1 MNQSLSIFF
10 LCLVYLPALAQTPR
24 TGIALAQFPVW
35 AAPSRVTHAYP
46 ADSATTLWQERPS
59 AKVISAAVQPDG
71 ALQVLAALITGGNY
85 FWNSATMNKKDS
97 LVLYSIRFSP
107 DGRPDTAYARGG
119 WVECAIP
126 YSTYI
131 RNVRAALQTDGK
143 WVVAFDFS
151 YDKDLAVMRFEPD
164 GRLDTTFRQGGYVY
178 FTNDASKKDD
188 LLDLSLFP
196 DGKIALF
203 TSSRYETLNRD
214 CRVIR
219 LHPNG
224 LRDTSFDHDGVL
236 TLAERPWIGACR
248 MLPDGR
254 FVLVSYNQDW
264 LHVERYL
271 PDGRADMEYGRFG
284 KVQSRIETIN
294 DDFLT
299 LWPDGN
305 LILQGHE
312 STLCE
317 TGRPGSVFRS
327 RRYDATGRPDTL
339 AIVEPFTS
347 PGTTAHVINDTT
359 WMAFPNESAE
369 GYVARIY
376 DRRGIAQPH
385 RLHFSGVFDSWRKH
399 VVPLPNGD
407 AFIVDARD
415 GLLTVARL
423 LPNGRLHQGYGLDSV
438 AIAALGYTIRT
449 TEQPEKTSVEL
460 RETNPPPSLYPLP
473 YNVTVT
479 TVQDS
484 GSLIFYTGPFTRW
497 EFGGNVQTCHS
508 LQEIDAP
515 HLAGKNLHLHLR
527 NRVFPANG
535 TDWSA
540 IQAER
545 LLGLSLTNCRFEGD
559 IPAELR
565 RFKQLQL
572 LEIRYDSALAGFQ
585 RHLDEALRLIPLFP
599 RLQCLVIHAPGM
611 TAAPK
616 SLKKLRDVV
625 SIELNTPHLV
635 RFPEAMLRMKK
646 LRQLRLIFR
655 CPDGLPPAIGRLD
668 SLQLLELTGSGPEAR
683 LQLPETLGR
692 LQNLTELRLTDGAL
706 PATLPESS
714 GALRKLEK
722 FELANAGITALPDG
736 LGACS
741 RLTGITITTAGNF
754 ERLPEGL
761 CDLPNLTSLKIEVCN
776 PAPYLRVQGERLRRQ
791 AAAQN
796 RWFEIRLG
804 EK

>member
-1 MNQSLSIFF
+1 MNQLLSILF
-10 LCLVYLPALAQTPR
+10 LCLVYLPALAQAPR
-24 TGIALAQFPVW
+24 SGIALAQFPAW
-35 AAPSRVTHAYP
+35 GATAPITTTFP
-46 ADSATTLWQERPS
+46 TDSATALWRDRPS
-59 AKVISAAVQPDG
+59 AKVISAAVQSDG

-85 FWNSATMNKKDS
+85 FWNSATRNKKDS
-97 LVLYSIRFSP
+97 LVLYSIRFNP
-107 DGRPDTAYARGG
+107 DGRPDTAYARSG

-143 WVVAFDFS
+143 WVVGFDFS
-151 YDKDLAVMRFEPD
+151 YDKDMAVMRFEPD

-178 FTNDASKKDD
+178 FTNDASKKDE

-196 DGKIALF
+196 DGKIGLF

-214 CRVIR
+214 CLIIR
-219 LHPNG
+219 LLPDG
-224 LRDTSFDHDGVL
+224 MRDTTFDHDGVL

-254 FVLVSYNQDW
+254 YVLLSHNQDW

-271 PDGRADMEYGRFG
+271 PDGRPDPDYGRFG
-284 KVQSRIETIN
+284 QVHSRIETIN

-299 LWPDGN
+299 LWPDGS
-305 LILQGHE
+305 LILHGYE

-317 TGRPGSVFRS
+317 TGRPGNVFRS
-327 RRYDATGRPDTL
+327 RRFDATGLPDTL
-339 AIVEPFTS
+339 TIVEPFT
-347 PGTTAHVINDTT
+347 PLGAATFITNDTT
-359 WMAFPNESAE
+359 WMAFSHESAE
-369 GYVARIY
+369 GYVARFY
-376 DRRGIAQPH
+376 DRRGIVQPH
-385 RLHFSGVFDSWRKH
+385 RLQFSGIFDNWRKQ
-399 VVPLPNGD
+399 VAPLPNGD
-407 AFIVDARD
+407 AFVVDARD
-415 GLLTVARL
+415 GLLAVARL
-423 LPNGRLHQGYGLDSV
+423 LPNGRLHQGYGLDSA
-438 AIAALGYTIRT
+438 AIAAQGYTIRT
-449 TEQPEKTSVEL
+449 TVQPEKTSVEL
-460 RETNPPPSLYPLP
+460 RETNPPPSLTSLP

-497 EFGGNVQTCHS
+497 EFGGNVRTCHS
-508 LQEIDAP
+508 LQEVDAP

-527 NRVFPANG
+527 NRVFPAKG
-535 TDWSA
+535 ADWSA
-540 IQAER
+540 VQAER

-616 SLKKLRDVV
+616 SLKKLRDLV
-625 SIELNTPHLV
+625 SIELNTPHLAQ
-635 RFPEAMLRMKK
+635 FPEAMLRMKK
-646 LRQLRLIFR
+646 LRQLRLTFR
-655 CPDGLPPAIGRLD
+655 CPDGLPPTIGRLD

-714 GALRKLEK
+714 GTLRQLEK
-722 FELANAGITALPDG
+722 FELVNAGITALPDG

-741 RLTGITITTAGNF
+741 RLTEFTIVSAGNF

-761 CDLPNLTSLKIEVCN
+761 CDLPGLTKLKIKVCD
-776 PAPYLRVQGERLRRQ
+776 PALNLRIQGERLRRQ
-791 AAAQN
+791 AAGQN